1 MNRTLLVLLLAI
13 SLVMSGCDRDDEE
26 DVSERFL
33 LLTGTVW
40 VSDQLLINGEDASQG
55 LLANFQGEAIFEPD
69 GTGSFGQ
76 YTGTWEFLNNETNLR
91 ILPQGFLPI
100 IAEIVTLTQETLEIV
115 TGFPNPENPS
125 QTWEVRMKFSAN

>member
-76 YTGTWEFLNNETNLR
+76 YTGTWEFLNNETRLKDPAPGIFAYYRRNFDFD
-91 ILPQGFLPI
+91 PG
-100 IAEIVTLTQETLEIV
+100 
-115 TGFPNPENPS
+115 NP
-125 QTWEVRMKFSAN
+125 